1 MEAAQEGHV
10 DIVKFLIQRGANVHA
25 TTNTGDTALTFA
37 CASGHTL
44 IADILL
50 QCGADLVGTSIVLV
64 TTYTL
69 VSISW
74 VGIHLYV
81 CMGRIFEIRD
91 LSVYIISPCPA
102 ANNPS
107 PFTFLHTYVEVIFT
121 RLCNGEYFLGML
133 LVSFYHQVSVY
144 PRNH

>member
-1 MEAAQEGHV
+1 MLRSKESSLDDCVFDETQQPGRSSRHTVLCSLPPSAANIELGASTPLMEAAQEGHV

-64 TTYTL
+64 TTYTNFVYL
-69 VSISW
+69 
-74 VGIHLYV
+74 GLYGNPT
-81 CMGRIFEIRD
+81 CMCVWAGC
-91 LSVYIISPCPA
+91 LSETC
-102 ANNPS
+102 
-107 PFTFLHTYVEVIFT
+107 
-121 RLCNGEYFLGML
+121 LCI
-133 LVSFYHQVSVY
+133 
-144 PRNH
+144 P

>member
-64 TTYTL
+64 TTYT
-69 VSISW
+69 S
-74 VGIHLYV
+74 
-81 CMGRIFEIRD
+81 F
-91 LSVYIISPCPA
+91 VY
-102 ANNPS
+102 
-107 PFTFLHTYVEVIFT
+107 LG
-121 RLCNGEYFLGML
+121 LYFLG
-133 LVSFYHQVSVY
+133 
-144 PRNH
+144 RNPICMYVWAGYLKSETCLCIS